1 MLLRRGKTKKK
12 NSIKGSEDTSRLRKM
27 NAFPSL
33 PLAWNQRQLGK
44 TVCSIVLAAKYTV

>member
-1 MLLRRGKTKKK
+1 MLLRRGKTKK

-33 PLAWNQRQLGK
+33 PIAWNQRQLGK